1 MSETDI
7 QLRRIADALARIATQ
22 LESGANS
29 EHLTLYDQVA
39 GIVDVIEDPLLQS
52 AVADMARQ
60 KSRLK

>member
-39 GIVDVIEDPLLQS
+39 GIVDVIEDPLLQQC
-52 AVADMARQ
+52 VARQ
-60 KSRLK
+60 KRRLK